1 MKKKLKR
8 FNEYMVNESLP
19 PHDPNIGFYDMS
31 NGNMD
36 KLVNLLNEKDIKY
49 DYDSNRNYLT
59 LEVDVADLYSGF
71 SSELAKI
78 VNESG
83 GNYITF
89 DNAIID
95 EYMNDPNDVI
105 LITRKRYVDTAPPGA
120 YH

>member
-31 NGNMD
+31 NGNM
-36 KLVNLLNEKDIKY
+36 KTLVNLLNEKDIKY

-59 LEVDVADLYSGF
+59 IEVDISDLYSGL
-71 SSELAKI
+71 SAELAKN
-78 VNESG
+78 VNETG

-95 EYMNDPNDVI
+95 DYMKDPNNVI
-105 LITRKRYVDTAPPGA
+105 LITRKKYVDNSPPGA